1 MITYTFV
8 KKGPIK
14 IGDDTVVTE
23 IEAMSLKKATKKF
36 QGGDAKEVEI
46 NKSISLHSLKLNPI
60 TPPFAAKT
68 STVSF
73 ILLFIAFFII
83 IFVLCSIP
91 HLNSRCAIYC
101 VCYFCRAF

>member
-46 NKSISLHSLKLNPI
+46 KWTSRKGNSSSKVVRLPYKSRKERKGRL
-60 TPPFAAKT
+60 
-68 STVSF
+68 
-73 ILLFIAFFII
+73 
-83 IFVLCSIP
+83 
-91 HLNSRCAIYC
+91 
-101 VCYFCRAF
+101 

>member
-46 NKSISLHSLKLNPI
+46 KWTSRKGNPSSKVVRL
-60 TPPFAAKT
+60 PYKPRSERKGR
-68 STVSF
+68 
-73 ILLFIAFFII
+73 L
-83 IFVLCSIP
+83 
-91 HLNSRCAIYC
+91 
-101 VCYFCRAF
+101 

>member
-46 NKSISLHSLKLNPI
+46 KWTSRKGNPSSKVVKLPYKSRSERKGRLWE
-60 TPPFAAKT
+60 
-68 STVSF
+68 
-73 ILLFIAFFII
+73 
-83 IFVLCSIP
+83 
-91 HLNSRCAIYC
+91 Y
-101 VCYFCRAF
+101 

>member
-46 NKSISLHSLKLNPI
+46 KWTSRKGNPSSKVVKLPYKSRSERKGRL
-60 TPPFAAKT
+60 
-68 STVSF
+68 
-73 ILLFIAFFII
+73 
-83 IFVLCSIP
+83 
-91 HLNSRCAIYC
+91 
-101 VCYFCRAF
+101 

>member
-46 NKSISLHSLKLNPI
+46 KWTRRKGNPSSKVVRL
-60 TPPFAAKT
+60 PYKPRSERKGR
-68 STVSF
+68 
-73 ILLFIAFFII
+73 L
-83 IFVLCSIP
+83 
-91 HLNSRCAIYC
+91 
-101 VCYFCRAF
+101 